1 MVRFGTVWVLIRVL
15 VGSGW
20 LLAHVNQQVCVVHS
34 LFPLILDA
42 TYYTFLS
49 VSCTIYSHIWGV
61 GLDFLMKLQISL
73 ELKCKICGGWWV
85 VKNFRKFRSYVHECH
100 AVKS

>member
-42 TYYTFLS
+42 KYTFLS